1 MPARLLV
8 ALIGLALLLAGC
20 VGGPT
25 AHSLSTD
32 DVRAFKLVGVKGAF
46 AAETPSIEWAAAVA
60 AYNKEHPDRPAE
72 IQAFKRS
79 DTGQVYSSIS
89 TPEALAHAERAFD
102 ARVRM
107 ILEPALAA
115 ELRGVRPVRAVV
127 TARRIYV
134 PSVGAALVTAALIGG
149 TGRSVLAT
157 EIDLV
162 DARTGA
168 PVLRHG
174 PVLVMVDGGDSIIDL
189 GTTGRYSADAVERL
203 LSDMTSRYTQWL
215 LKS

>member
-1 MPARLLV
+1 MPIRL
-8 ALIGLALLLAGC
+8 ALALAGLALLLAGC

-32 DVRAFKLVGVKGAF
+32 DVRALKLVEVRGAF
-46 AAETPSIEWAAAVA
+46 TSDMPSIEWSAPLS

-72 IQAFKRS
+72 LQAYKRT
-79 DTGQVYSSIS
+79 DTGRVYTSIS
-89 TPEALAHAERAFD
+89 TPEALAYAERAFD
-102 ARVRM
+102 ARVRK
-107 ILEPALAA
+107 IVEPALAA

-127 TARRIYV
+127 TARRLYV
-134 PSVGAALVTAALIGG
+134 PGFGAAVVSAALIGG
-149 TGRSVLAT
+149 TARSALFT

-174 PVLVMVDGGDSIIDL
+174 PVLVSVDGGDSLIDL

-203 LSDMTSRYTQWL
+203 LSVMIGGYTQWL